1 MKKEVFRTISLR
13 FTIILISGFLLF
25 GYGYYNLKSNSVYYA
40 KHTPHKDATEPVL
53 MMLIDNLDWIYNPE
67 LEGIEYDFDG
77 GHVIYNNNYKSED
90 VPWFASHDGEEYHYG
105 SNGYKSYSFNRNFEL
120 TYCRDRCVGKIDI
133 KNIDVEEVKQDIY
146 KIVQPVIDEQ
156 TKPLINLQWLFD
168 IVYKDKFN

>member
-1 MKKEVFRTISLR
+1 MKK
-13 FTIILISGFLLF
+13 IIKRLFIVIAILLF
-25 GYGYYNLKSNSVYYA
+25 ITVFCFKNIKSNSVYYA
-40 KHTPHKDATEPVL
+40 KHTPHKEGTEPVL

-67 LEGIEYDFDG
+67 IDGIEYDFDG

-120 TYCRDRCVGKIDI
+120 TYCRDRRVGKIDI
-133 KNIDVEEVKQDIY
+133 KDVDVKEIKIEIY
-146 KIVQPVIDEQ
+146 KIVQSVIDEQ